1 MSPDRGAAGRSPEA
15 GASRRRDGALLAA
28 AVLTALLTG
37 CSLDTGA
44 LGENIASAWEGA
56 DPPAGAEA
64 LPPAGTSG
72 PTSDVEAAPAPARL
86 EIPRLGIRQQ
96 VLDVGLEDDGR
107 LDVPERGGDIGWY
120 SPDPRR
126 GSPFPLVFTGHV
138 DTPAGPAVFARLDEL
153 EPGDEVSVTD
163 EAGTVRT
170 YRVDRVADHP
180 MDAYPT
186 QEVFGAVSGDQ
197 LRLITC
203 TGTFDDAR
211 RQYDQNRVVYASR
224 SG

>member
-1 MSPDRGAAGRSPEA
+1 MSPDRGSAGRSAEA

-28 AVLTALLTG
+28 AALTASLTG

-44 LGENIASAWEGA
+44 LGEKITIAWEGT
-56 DPPAGAEA
+56 DPSAGADTR
-64 LPPAGTSG
+64 PSAGG
-72 PTSDVEAAPAPARL
+72 GEPTRAVEAAPAPARL

-96 VLDVGLEDDGR
+96 VADVGLEDDGT
-107 LDVPERGGDIGWY
+107 LEVPDRGGDIGWY
-120 SPDPRR
+120 TPDPRP

-163 EAGTVRT
+163 DAGTVRT

-203 TGTFDDAR
+203 TGTFDGIR
-211 RQYDQNRVVYASR
+211 QQYDQNRVVYASR